1 MTSGPKLLIWGAS
14 GHALVLADLLALNG
28 GQVVLLVDTNPGV
41 TSPLPGVPIV
51 HSLEAVDQW
60 LTAAPPSQRPTGFAV
75 AIGGSHGLVRLEL
88 HDQLVARGLEAPIL
102 IHPTAHVSAS
112 ATLGAGTQVLAMA
125 FVGAKAALG
134 SQCILNTAAIVDHE
148 CQVADGAHLG
158 PGATLAGCVT
168 VESAAFVG
176 AGATVL
182 PRRTIGRSAIV
193 GAGAIVTRD
202 VAADT
207 IVVGVP
213 ARSSG

>member
-14 GHALVLADLLALNG
+14 GHALVLADLLDLIG
-28 GQVVLLVDTNPGV
+28 GQAMLLVDTDLDV

-51 HSLEAVDQW
+51 HTLDEVDQW
-60 LTAAPPSQRPTGFAV
+60 LAAAPPAQRPTGFAV
-75 AIGGSHGLVRLEL
+75 AIGGSHGIVRLEL
-88 HDQLVARGLEAPIL
+88 HEQLVARGLEATIL
-102 IHPTAHVSAS
+102 VHPTAHVSAS
-112 ATLGAGTQVLAMA
+112 ATLGPGTQVLAMA
-125 FVGAKAALG
+125 FVGAKAELG

-168 VESAAFVG
+168 VESAAFIG

-193 GAGAIVTRD
+193 GAGAIVTKD
-202 VAADT
+202 VAAGT
-207 IVVGVP
+207 TVTGVP